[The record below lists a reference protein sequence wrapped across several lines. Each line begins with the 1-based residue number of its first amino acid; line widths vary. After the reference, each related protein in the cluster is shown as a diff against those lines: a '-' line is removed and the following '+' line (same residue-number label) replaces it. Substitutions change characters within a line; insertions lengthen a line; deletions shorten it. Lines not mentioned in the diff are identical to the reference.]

1 MPFTVLVGSD
11 YNVYYPGANDSVSP
25 SNDPRKSIGR
35 GIYKGE
41 NAMYFAP
48 DAVQDGLTMKEVYDV
63 VNDLSIFT
71 IPGSTL
77 SYYTNLKLS
86 DSDANGSLGHMM
98 IGQKVKL
105 NSPKMENLRH
115 NIRFFEWNAFT
126 ETSDAECDEEY
137 IHKVL
142 RDNIRRFFNN
152 NDCFWT
158 NFRESENDEAYIWVP
173 SGDKT
178 WSQLWIWA
186 ARGWN
191 DNIKT
196 WYSGYMSSKFV
207 SGNGRLAWCTD
218 MEADAVLNDRPGHE
232 LEYILLDGGTNIY
245 GYDRAGNISQEYPH
259 GSTRIILEAENTN
272 LWANR
277 DKGAR
282 WSIMPVLE
290 KHNLYQCQGHT
301 VPVQIKFNPDAT
313 GVTNPTS
320 YTQDVDD
327 TTTTVTL
334 TANQFVRPG
343 YKVVGWASVPSGTK
357 RWDNGGTF
365 SGQHT
370 LGDGT
375 PHVENYADGA
385 YKSGSPIVFNLY
397 AIWEPD
403 YKITYDYNAGIPAN
417 TKSVLTQPDNPAFY
431 SPDSPAITLKNPSR
445 TGYDFL
451 GWSGTGLSGNTNNPV
466 VIPTGSSGDRSYT
479 ATWRA
484 IQYPLTYSYSYGIAS
499 PTGSVLTDPGNPASY
514 TIDTATF
521 TLGNPSRT
529 GYTFTGW
536 SGTGLSGESNMS
548 VQIPMGSTGAR
559 SYTSHWTPQT
569 WGITYDYGN
578 GIPADTSSVFSD
590 PGNPGSYTFDTE
602 VHLTNP
608 SRTGYTFTGWSGT
621 GLSGSSN
628 MDVWIRRGDSGA
640 RSYQAHWRAN
650 NYTLYFQYNIPAGCT
665 STITGNTASKTVTFD
680 SAIGTLPNP
689 TLEGYTHGSWS
700 IDSSGI
706 TESTKWVWTTDKT
719 ANIYWEANQYK
730 LYFDFND
737 PRNSENALHTGSIV
751 ENIPQNAGYVQEG
764 GRWYKMITYDKAI
777 GALPSPTLI
786 GYSFNGW
793 TIGGSLVTADTLFN
807 KGSIPGIAAMPVL
820 TGAWEIQV
828 VK

>member
-1 MPFTVLVGSD
+1 
-11 YNVYYPGANDSVSP
+11 
-25 SNDPRKSIGR
+25 
-35 GIYKGE
+35 
-41 NAMYFAP
+41 
-48 DAVQDGLTMKEVYDV
+48 MKQVYDAINESSGLV
-63 VNDLSIFT
+63 YLFDFT
-71 IPGSTL
+71 Q
-77 SYYTNLKLS
+77 YFQYEYTNLKINAS
-86 DSDANGSLGHMM
+86 DLNGSAGNILLGQEVDLDNEDTHLH
-98 IGQKVKL
+98 GLK
-105 NSPKMENLRH
+105 H
-115 NIRFFEWNAFT
+115 NIRFFEWNAIT
-126 ETSDAECDEEY
+126 ETSDAQCDEEY

-142 RDNIRRFFNN
+142 RDNIRRYFNGH
-152 NDCFWT
+152 DAYFE
-158 NFRESENDEAYIWVP
+158 NFTGMMYFMANGA
-173 SGDKT
+173 DKS
-178 WSQLWIWA
+178 WNRLWIWNKKGYSSKA
-186 ARGWN
+186 AN
-191 DNIKT
+191 
-196 WYSGYMSSKFV
+196 WYSGIMASKFV
-207 SGNGRLAWCTD
+207 SGNGNLAWMTD
-218 MEADAVLNDRPGHE
+218 LEAEAVLSNYPGNSE
-232 LEYILLDGGTNIY
+232 EYVFLDGINIY
-245 GYDRAGNISQEYPH
+245 EWDMAGRISQEYIH
-259 GSTRIILEAENTN
+259 GSTKIVNWGENNSLYYRGLDDNVT
-272 LWANR
+272 A
-277 DKGAR
+277 

-313 GVTNPTS
+313 GVTNPTP
-320 YTQDVDD
+320 YMQDVAD

-365 SGQHT
+365 SGQFT
-370 LGDGT
+370 LDDGT
-375 PHVENYADGA
+375 PHVENYVDGA
-385 YKSGSPIVFNLY
+385 YKSGSPVIFNLY
-397 AIWEPD
+397 AIWAPD
-403 YKITYDYNAGIPAN
+403 YKITYVYDSGIPAN

-431 SPDSPAITLKNPSR
+431 SPDSPAITLQNPSR

-451 GWSGTGLSGNTNNPV
+451 GWSGTDLSGNTNNPV
-466 VIPTGSSGDRSYT
+466 VIPTGSSGDRTYT

-484 IQYPLTYSYSYGIAS
+484 IQYPLSYNYSYGITS
-499 PTGSVLTDPGNPASY
+499 PTGSVLTDPGNTTSY

-548 VQIPMGSTGAR
+548 VQIPMGTTGAR
-559 SYTSHWTPQT
+559 SHTAHWTPQS

-621 GLSGSSN
+621 GLSGSEN

-689 TLEGYTHGSWS
+689 ALEGYTHGSWS

-737 PRNSENALHTGSIV
+737 PRNSDNALHTGSIV
-751 ENIPQNAGYVQEG
+751 ENIPQNTGYAQEG
-764 GRWYKMITYDKAI
+764 GHWYKMITYDKAI